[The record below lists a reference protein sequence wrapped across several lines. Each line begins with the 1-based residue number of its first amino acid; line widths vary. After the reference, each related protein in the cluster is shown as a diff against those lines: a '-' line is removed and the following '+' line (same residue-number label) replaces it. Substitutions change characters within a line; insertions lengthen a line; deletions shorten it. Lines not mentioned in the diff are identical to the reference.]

1 MCYRVIAS
9 LIFAEEK
16 MRHSEMRVQ
25 KFTLA
30 ANAARASYA
39 RGILCRTF
47 LLISLLASVWPRAA
61 AADGPT
67 GWGGGSCREVTAF
80 PANLIDSGVYCLSF
94 KYINFPLASGTLITI
109 SADNVVFDLNGATL
123 DGTPKGSAYSFGIQ
137 SYNHSNITVR
147 NGTIRGFNYGISL
160 TAPLG
165 YVNTTVRPSHSFLVE
180 NVRVIESRTAG
191 IQVIGYDSQIRGNY
205 IAHTGG
211 SPDRR
216 LSGNAWGIIAAGDGL
231 RVVDN
236 DVTYTHVN
244 TAYSGGVTTAIFL
257 SGGSNMVAV
266 NNRITEA
273 NFGIYSGGLN
283 WGKYRDNITVN
294 VSTPYTGGTS
304 IGNNN

>member
-1 MCYRVIAS
+1 MLWA
-9 LIFAEEK
+9 AAWP
-16 MRHSEMRVQ
+16 SE
-25 KFTLA
+25 
-30 ANAARASYA
+30 
-39 RGILCRTF
+39 G
-47 LLISLLASVWPRAA
+47 

-80 PANLIDSGVYCLSF
+80 PANLIDPGVYCLSF

-137 SYNHSNITVR
+137 SYNHSNITIR
-147 NGTIRGFNYGISL
+147 NGTLRGFNYGISL

-180 NVRVIESRTAG
+180 NMRIIESRTAG
-191 IQVIGYDSQIRGNY
+191 MQVIGYDSQIRGNY
-205 IAHTGG
+205 VAHTGG

-231 RVVDN
+231 RVIDN
-236 DVTYTHVN
+236 DVTYMHVN
-244 TAYSGGVTTAIFL
+244 TAFPGGVTTGIFL
-257 SGGSNMVAV
+257 SGGSNMVVV
-266 NNRITEA
+266 NNRISEA

-294 VSTPYTGGTS
+294 VGTPYTGGTS